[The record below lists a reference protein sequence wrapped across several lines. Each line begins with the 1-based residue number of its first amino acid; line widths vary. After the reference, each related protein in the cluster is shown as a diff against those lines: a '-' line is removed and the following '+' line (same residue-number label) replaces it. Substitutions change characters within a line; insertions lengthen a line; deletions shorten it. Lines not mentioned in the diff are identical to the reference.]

1 MIKSIPFR
9 RLTLAVILLIGM
21 SLPAIGQVELGQ
33 RVLASGGRTVASP
46 SHVLKV
52 TLGQTI
58 TGKTTGGSIFSGLG
72 FWEQFNLDSATGLSE
87 EVPMITTHL
96 HANVPNPFNP
106 STTIH
111 FSLAEGEQVL
121 MDVFDLQGRRV
132 ARLLD
137 ESLPAGEHTL
147 QYRPDGLA
155 SGIYLLRLSA
165 GNYHESRRLVLLK

>member
-1 MIKSIPFR
+1 MKNPQLIFR
-9 RLTLAVILLIGM
+9 VTMAVILLSGV
-21 SLPAIGQVELGQ
+21 SLPVLGQTELGP
-33 RVLASGGRTVASP
+33 RVVAGGGRTMNSAS
-46 SHVLKV
+46 HMLKV

-58 TGKTTGGSIFSGLG
+58 TAKTTGNSVFSRLG
-72 FWEQFNLDSATGLSE
+72 FWEQLFLDSATGLPE
-87 EVPMITTHL
+87 EAPVFTTRL
-96 HANVPNPFNP
+96 QSNVPNPFNP

-121 MDVFDLQGRRV
+121 IEVFDLQGRRV
-132 ARLLD
+132 ARLLN

>member
-1 MIKSIPFR
+1 MKKSLPIKPF
-9 RLTLAVILLIGM
+9 TMAAILLSGM
-21 SLPAIGQVELGQ
+21 SLPAFGQTVLGP
-33 RVLASGGRTVASP
+33 RVLAGGGSTQVSA

-72 FWEQFNLDSATGLSE
+72 FWEQLNLDSATGLPE
-87 EVPMITTHL
+87 EAPVFATRLLP
-96 HANVPNPFNP
+96 NVPNPFNP
-106 STTIH
+106 STKIH
-111 FSLAEGEQVL
+111 FSLAAGEQVL
-121 MDVFDLQGRRV
+121 MEVFDLQGRRV

-165 GNYHESRRLVLLK
+165 GKHHESRRLVLLK